1 MKKKILVMFMAF
13 IVCFNTFAYGGEK
26 KDYKAA
32 VLIDYKTGRIL
43 YENKKDEILPQA
55 SITKLMTYFV
65 IRDFIEENKIDMD
78 EEIVLNCNLD
88 KNEYIDGI
96 GLKGNETIKLKDLIY
111 TLLIVSANDSAM
123 ALQHYYEMKT
133 GLSFIDEMNKKAKEI
148 GMNKTKY
155 INATGL
161 TEGNTYNVTTAY
173 DTAIL
178 AETLI
183 KKYPDVLNITSQKT
197 YKYNDTEYES
207 TNGLLKI
214 NSNADGL
221 KTGHTSAAGY
231 CLVGTENISKNN
243 VMPIRYI
250 SVVLGCSTEKSRET
264 ESNNILKY
272 GEKVYKNK
280 MYYKKG
286 TAFNIKNKYYKGGV
300 LEGKVTNDLS
310 IPMMESDKIETAVI
324 QNKKLPKKIMK
335 DKKIGKVVIKNVTD
349 GNQIEEDL
357 YAVKDY
363 KSVPFFKR
371 IFYHIS
377 DFISS
382 MMGKIAIND
391 IKYKNYFAII
401 HENILT

>member
-65 IRDFIEENKIDMD
+65 IRENKIDMD

-272 GEKVYKNK
+272 GEEIYKNK

-324 QNKKLPKKIMK
+324 QNKKLPRKIMK
-335 DKKIGKVVIKNVTD
+335 DEKIGKVVIKNAVD